1 MAHVFTPT
9 VDVSPDAHVG
19 DGSYIWNIAQI
30 REGRSLSAT
39 TSSVMNVYV
48 DYGVVI
54 GNEVKLQNNMSI
66 YYGVF
71 IEKVAGE

>member
-1 MAHVFTPT
+1 
-9 VDVSPDAHVG
+9 
-19 DGSYIWNIAQI
+19 
-30 REGRSLSAT
+30 
-39 TSSVMNVYV
+39 MNVYV

-54 GNEVKLQNNMSI
+54 GNEVKLQNNVSI